1 MRTSLLRSLAGILY
15 RTSCASPFT
24 GLASRREF
32 RLLPFVRF
40 ADDAWRSS
48 KITVAAL
55 TTSKPPTFSLRT
67 SDSASA
73 PKGYLLPY
81 CYSSTLAKYAAR
93 RAASPGAYGC
103 TCLLR
108 IEGFASCCGS
118 GS

>member
-1 MRTSLLRSLAGILY
+1 MVSAATVMDDKLSLN
-15 RTSCASPFT
+15 
-24 GLASRREF
+24 
-32 RLLPFVRF
+32 
-40 ADDAWRSS
+40 
-48 KITVAAL
+48 AL
-55 TTSKPPTFSLRT
+55 TFAQQQRKPPTYYLWT

-108 IEGFASCCGS
+108 VEGFASCCGS

>member
-1 MRTSLLRSLAGILY
+1 MVSAATVMDDKLSLN
-15 RTSCASPFT
+15 
-24 GLASRREF
+24 
-32 RLLPFVRF
+32 
-40 ADDAWRSS
+40 
-48 KITVAAL
+48 AL
-55 TTSKPPTFSLRT
+55 TFAQQQRKPPTYYLRT

-108 IEGFASCCGS
+108 VEGFASCCGS

>member
-1 MRTSLLRSLAGILY
+1 MVSAATVMDDKLSLN
-15 RTSCASPFT
+15 
-24 GLASRREF
+24 
-32 RLLPFVRF
+32 
-40 ADDAWRSS
+40 
-48 KITVAAL
+48 AL
-55 TTSKPPTFSLRT
+55 TFAQQQRKPPASSLRT

-108 IEGFASCCGS
+108 VEGFASCCGS

>member
-1 MRTSLLRSLAGILY
+1 MVSAATVMDDKLSLN
-15 RTSCASPFT
+15 
-24 GLASRREF
+24 
-32 RLLPFVRF
+32 
-40 ADDAWRSS
+40 
-48 KITVAAL
+48 AL
-55 TTSKPPTFSLRT
+55 TFAQQQRKPPTFSLRT

-108 IEGFASCCGS
+108 VEGFASCCGS